1 MLKLIG
7 YRIAALIPVLL
18 VISVVS
24 VGLVALLPSNAA
36 EKIAGDA
43 ATPEQVAQVNAE
55 LGLDQP
61 WYQQYWDWLTNAVHG
76 DFGYSLIDHTP
87 VLGLVLDRLAVTL
100 SLALVA
106 AVIGLVLG
114 VTAGTI
120 AALRAGSLLDRA
132 ITVLSSV
139 ALAMPAFWIGLI
151 LVSVF
156 ALQLGWLPATGYV
169 PLSTDPMGW
178 LESVILPGFALGLIV
193 MAMLARHARASMI
206 EALQMPHVRTA
217 RAMGLPVRSV
227 IGKHALKSSLSPVI
241 TTMGF
246 QFAYLLG
253 GAVVIEKVFGIPG
266 MGDLA
271 LTAVTDTDI
280 PIIQAVIVTTGVCVA
295 LAQLAVDVTYGYLN
309 PKVRMS

>member
-7 YRIAALIPVLL
+7 YRLLALIPVLL

-36 EKIAGDA
+36 EKIAGSS
-43 ATPEQVAQVNAE
+43 ATPEQVAAVRSD
-55 LGLDQP
+55 LGLDRP
-61 WYQQYWDWLTNAVHG
+61 WYQQYWDWLTGAVRG
-76 DFGYSLIDHTP
+76 DFGNSLIDHSP
-87 VLGLVLDRLAVTL
+87 VLSVVLDRLSVTL

-114 VTAGTI
+114 VTAGTL
-120 AALRAGSLLDRA
+120 AALRAGSFIDRV

-151 LVSVF
+151 LVSIF

-169 PLSTDPMGW
+169 PITVDPVAW

-193 MAMLARHARASMI
+193 TAMLARHARASMI

-217 RAMGLPVRSV
+217 RAMGLPIRSV
-227 IGKHALKSSLSPVI
+227 IGKHALKSALSPVI

-253 GAVVIEKVFGIPG
+253 GAVVVEKVFGIPG
-266 MGDLA
+266 MGELA
-271 LTAVTDTDI
+271 LNAVTDTDI
-280 PIIQAVIVTTGVCVA
+280 PIIQAVIVTTGICVA
-295 LAQLAVDVTYGYLN
+295 LAQLAVDVAYGYLN